1 MSTAFV
7 FPGQGSHSVGM
18 LAALAAATPIVQRT
32 FGEASSVL
40 GYDLWQRVSE
50 GPAEL
55 LNATECQQ
63 PAMLVAGVATWR
75 AWQEAGGFTPDIVL
89 GHSLGEFTA
98 LVAANAL
105 DFATAVALVQRRG
118 QLMQAAVPQGAGAM
132 AAILGLDDAQVEQ
145 ACADVAGNE
154 VVQAVNFNSPGQ
166 VVIAGHAAAVNRAIV
181 RLKELGAK
189 RAVLLSISVP
199 AHSVLLEDAARS
211 LRPSVDAAGLR
222 APQITF
228 WSPVDASPHN
238 DAAELAELLQRQLAQ
253 PVRWSDTI
261 RALVAA
267 GVTRFVECGPGEV
280 LAGLNKRIT
289 KGQGGVTS
297 LALTDPGTMQAVK
310 AAFAA
315 DTTGALT

>member
-1 MSTAFV
+1 MSIAFV

-18 LAALAAATPIVQRT
+18 LAALAAATPVVQRT
-32 FGEASSVL
+32 FAEASAVL

-75 AWQEAGGFTPDIVL
+75 AWLESGGAQPDIVL

-98 LVAANAL
+98 LVAANSL
-105 DFATAVALVQRRG
+105 DFSAAVALVQRRG

-145 ACADVAGNE
+145 ACAEAAGGE
-154 VVQAVNFNSPGQ
+154 VVQAVNYNSPGQ
-166 VVIAGHAAAVNRAIV
+166 VVIAGHATAVNRAIA

-199 AHSVLLEDAARS
+199 AHSVLLEEAARA
-211 LRPSVDAAGLR
+211 LRPSIDAAGLR
-222 APQITF
+222 VPQITF
-228 WSPVDASPHN
+228 WSPVDAAAHG
-238 DAAELAELLQRQLAQ
+238 DAAELAELLQRQLAR

-261 RALVAA
+261 RALVAS
-267 GVTRFVECGPGEV
+267 GVTRLVECGPGEV

-289 KGQGGVTS
+289 KGQAGVTS
-297 LALTDPGTMQAVK
+297 LALTDPAAMQAVK
-310 AAFAA
+310 EALAA
-315 DTTGALT
+315 DTAGALT